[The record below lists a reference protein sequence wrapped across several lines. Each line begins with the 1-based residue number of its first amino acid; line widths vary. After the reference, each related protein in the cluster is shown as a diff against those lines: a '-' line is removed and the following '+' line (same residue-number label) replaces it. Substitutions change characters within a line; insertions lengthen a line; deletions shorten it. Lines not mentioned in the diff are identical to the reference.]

1 MRWLTTKIRLTIGLI
16 SILLLVIQSASILR
30 LLPSAAQEQVRSR
43 ARLAESVAVS
53 AALLIQN
60 DQHRMLKTMIDQV
73 VRRSSEIK
81 AIRVAEKMGR
91 RSIDSEGAQEMN
103 AARPH
108 SSVDQLDINL
118 FRGNE
123 KWGKIHFTFSPSQSG
138 LSAWLTPT
146 ARFSVFVAATTFIL
160 YMIYLGSMLTQLNPS
175 KTVPNRVRNALDNLS
190 EGLLV
195 LDRKGRIVL
204 ANQVFC
210 HLMSADSER
219 LLGKAPHD
227 SFEWLTVDG
236 TPLTELPWIES
247 SATGERILDQMICV
261 DVPKESGSKGQQ
273 FERLAFKINCA
284 PVASESAQGNGVLVS
299 FENVTELENS
309 KQAAEEANQAKSDFL
324 ANMSHEIR
332 TPMNA
337 ILGFTDWLRR
347 GLAED
352 PAEQEEY
359 LATIHASGSHLMS
372 LINDI
377 LDLSKIEAGK
387 MELSLEKCSPFALVE
402 DVAKILRG
410 RAKDKNISLEV
421 AYSSK
426 LPSQVMTDDVRVRQV
441 ITNLVGNAIKFTSE
455 GTVSITTCL
464 VGDRKKQLQVS
475 IRDSGIGMAP
485 EQLQM
490 IFDPFVQADSSVT
503 RRFGG
508 TGLGLA
514 ISKRIVESLG
524 GKIVATSKLGE
535 GSTFTFT
542 IDVGSVDSLPLIAF
556 DQYRETTNQNSHEYE
571 GIKRLP
577 AGRVL
582 VVDDGNANRRLIK
595 LILQKAGCKVSE
607 AENGALGVEKASS
620 TEYDLILMD
629 MQMPVMDGYQ
639 ATAKLRKC
647 GLKVPIIAL
656 TANAMTGDR
665 EKCLAA
671 GCDDF
676 LAKPVQID
684 EVLRTVGD
692 YLAHLPISTE
702 ESESTRP
709 SAAAAAKTHENLGAK
724 VDFNLVLQTRLIEFQ
739 QTIENGNFED
749 TTLCLQK
756 FEKECRAAGR
766 PKVGEQTARL
776 LAACKHRDEL
786 AIKAAL
792 SGLIA
797 CVQNGTA
804 KSSRSSQ
811 QQTRSLPNNSP
822 APSITEGKSLDAD
835 RSGAD
840 SDDGPIYSQ
849 LPTDEPEFRSIV
861 KDFVPQLKLKLD
873 EMDAAL
879 AGGDME
885 KLASLA
891 HWLKG
896 AGGTVGFTQFSAPS
910 SKLEK
915 AALESNT
922 DAAADQLRALNGLQ
936 RRISLE
942 ETPVAI

>member
-16 SILLLVIQSASILR
+16 GILLLVVQSASIMR
-30 LLPSAAQEQVRSR
+30 LIPSVAQEHVR
-43 ARLAESVAVS
+43 ARAQLAESIAVS

-73 VRRSSEIK
+73 VWQSSEIK

-91 RSIDSEGAQEMN
+91 RSINSEGASEASIDRQ
-103 AARPH
+103 R
-108 SSVDQLDINL
+108 SSVDQLAINL
-118 FRGNE
+118 FRGSE
-123 KWGKIHFTFSPSQSG
+123 KWGKIHFTFTPMQSG
-138 LSAWLTPT
+138 LSAWINPT
-146 ARFSVFVAATTFIL
+146 TRFSIFLAATTFIL
-160 YMIYLGSMLTQLNPS
+160 YMIYLGSMLTQLDPS

-210 HLMSADSER
+210 HLMSADSDR
-219 LLGKAPHD
+219 LLGQTPHE
-227 SFEWLTVDG
+227 SFEWLTVAG
-236 TPLTELPWIES
+236 TPLAEPPWIES

-261 DVPKESGSKGQQ
+261 DVPSATGSKGQQ
-273 FERLAFKINCA
+273 HKRLAFKINCA

-387 MELSLEKCSPFALVE
+387 MELSIEKCSPFAIVE
-402 DVAKILRG
+402 DVAKILKG
-410 RAKDKNISLEV
+410 RAQDKNIQLEV
-421 AYSSK
+421 AYPSK
-426 LPSQVMTDDVRVRQV
+426 LPSQIMTDDVRVRQV

-455 GTVSITTCL
+455 GKVSITTCL
-464 VGDRKKQLQVS
+464 VGDSNKQLQVS
-475 IRDSGIGMAP
+475 IQDSGIGMTP
-485 EQLQM
+485 EQLQL

-542 IDVGSVDSLPLIAF
+542 INVGSIDSLPLIAF
-556 DQYRETTNQNSHEYE
+556 DQYRETTKKSSRDYV
-571 GIKRLP
+571 GITQLP

-582 VVDDGNANRRLIK
+582 VVDDGDANRRLIK
-595 LILQKAGCKVSE
+595 LILEKAGCEVAE
-607 AENGALGVEKASS
+607 AENGALGVEEASS
-620 TEYDLILMD
+620 NEFDLILMD

-639 ATAKLRKC
+639 ATAKLREC
-647 GLKVPIIAL
+647 GVKVPIIAL

-692 YLAHLPISTE
+692 HLAHLPPATE
-702 ESESTRP
+702 ETKSTRP
-709 SAAAAAKTHENLGAK
+709 STADSRTTHEKLEPK
-724 VDFNLVLQTRLIEFQ
+724 VNFNLVLQTRLIEFQ
-739 QTIENGNFED
+739 QTIENGDFEN
-749 TTLCLQK
+749 TALCLKK
-756 FEKECRAAGR
+756 FQEECHAAGR
-766 PKVGEQTARL
+766 PKTGEQTARL
-776 LAACKHRDEL
+776 LAACRNRDDL

-792 SGLIA
+792 SGLVA
-797 CVQNGTA
+797 TVQNETA
-804 KSSRSSQ
+804 KSN
-811 QQTRSLPNNSP
+811 RSLQPKTNPASKIKNAPSP
-822 APSITEGKSLDAD
+822 AADQSL
-835 RSGAD
+835 AD

-849 LPTDEPEFRSIV
+849 LPTDEPEFQSIV
-861 KDFVPQLKLKLD
+861 EDFVPQLKLKLD
-873 EMDAAL
+873 EMEAAL
-879 AGGDME
+879 SQADMTE
-885 KLASLA
+885 LASLA

-896 AGGTVGFTQFSAPS
+896 AGGTVGFAQFSAPS
-910 SKLEK
+910 LKLET
-915 AALESNT
+915 AALES
-922 DAAADQLRALNGLQ
+922 DLAGAALQLNVLANLH
-936 RRISLE
+936 RRISIDV
-942 ETPVAI
+942 PVDA